1 MKEFSFVVVQV
12 VCSTHT
18 ITNILEFIELFVIA
32 PTIVRLGT
40 WMETKIVGRE
50 DVVKISNVAFD
61 VIKDVLE
68 EAVNWC
74 PKLKLI
80 EWVWFQTSF

>member
-18 ITNILEFIELFVIA
+18 ITNILEFIELFVRA
-32 PTIVRLGT
+32 PTFVSLGT
-40 WMETKIVGRE
+40 WVVNKIVGRE
-50 DVVKISNVAFD
+50 YVVKISNVAFD

>member
-18 ITNILEFIELFVIA
+18 ITNILEFIELFVRA

-40 WMETKIVGRE
+40 WVVTKIVGGKN
-50 DVVKISNVAFD
+50 VVKIINVTFD
-61 VIKDVLE
+61 VIKDVLDE
-68 EAVNWC
+68 TVNWC
-74 PKLKLI
+74 PKLKLV
-80 EWVWFQTSF
+80 EWIWFQTSF

>member
-18 ITNILEFIELFVIA
+18 ITNILEFIELFVRA

-40 WMETKIVGRE
+40 WVVTKIVGRE
-50 DVVKISNVAFD
+50 DVVKIFNVAFD

-68 EAVNWC
+68 ETVNWC